1 MAVDNSNIRH
11 QETPLGKPGSG
22 NRQHPK
28 GFFCLRPCLRGGALS
43 QLEIWKTKGK
53 GRGNV
58 IDAKQAFQATPNLWG
73 LGDERPGGTVVEGV
87 G

>member
-1 MAVDNSNIRH
+1 MDNSDIRDRK
-11 QETPLGKPGSG
+11 PRPKKPGSG

-53 GRGNV
+53 GRGNL
-58 IDAKQAFQATPNLWG
+58 IDTNKAFQATPNLWG
-73 LGDERPGGTVVEGV
+73 LADEWPGGTVVEGV